1 MARRIA
7 GSLPGQGASQWSA
20 WVAVFE
26 RRTSSTTSFAPF
38 FFPSMT
44 RCACGLK

>member
-1 MARRIA
+1 MARRMA

-26 RRTSSTTSFAPF
+26 SRTSRTTSLAPF
-38 FFPSMT
+38 FLPSMT
-44 RCACGLK
+44 RCAWGLK